1 LRSLIVLHHRDTKR
15 QVRFSFAAECD
26 DCLVREDVS
35 LVGTAM
41 RNFVRAFSRVTAAI
55 VLAVALTGS
64 VQAGPPTYWMLRRPE
79 SPGKHYQPGKPD
91 AAMVDART
99 SGYAYGFFGVAP
111 RSHASRHFGINR
123 NYTQWSFW

>member
-1 LRSLIVLHHRDTKR
+1 MRKPPRAIVRLTAFF
-15 QVRFSFAAECD
+15 VLA
-26 DCLVREDVS
+26 LVI
-35 LVGTAM
+35 A
-41 RNFVRAFSRVTAAI
+41 TAA
-55 VLAVALTGS
+55 
-64 VQAGPPTYWMLRRPE
+64 QAGPPTYLMLRRPE

-91 AAMVDART
+91 VAMLDART